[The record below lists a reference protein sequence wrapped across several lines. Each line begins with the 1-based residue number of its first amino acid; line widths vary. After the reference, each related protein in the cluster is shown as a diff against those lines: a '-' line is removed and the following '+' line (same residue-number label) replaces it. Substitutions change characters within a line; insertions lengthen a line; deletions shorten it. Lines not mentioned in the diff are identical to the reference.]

1 VFANLHAWGW
11 ITLILGAMQLLA
23 AAGVL
28 AGNQLTRWF
37 AVAVIGLSAIDQK
50 FFIAAYPF

>member
-1 VFANLHAWGW
+1 MFANLHAWGW